1 MDIKFNVTF
10 CVDTPI
16 NIPDVINSDTIG
28 DYKAKLDCAI
38 GDAAMNLL
46 MYCNMKGSFL
56 LNSAEPAN
64 DSIEAIEEYGKY
76 LEYWINEYPKR
87 LAECQEKLKQYE
99 SSEKL

>member
-1 MDIKFNVTF
+1 MNIKFNVTF
-10 CVDTPI
+10 HVDTPI
-16 NIPDVINSDTIG
+16 NVPDIINSDTIG
-28 DYKAKLDCAI
+28 DYKAELDCAI

-46 MYCNMKGSFL
+46 LKCNINGSVM

-76 LEYWINEYPKR
+76 LENWIIEYPK
-87 LAECQEKLKQYE
+87 LIKKYE

>member
-16 NIPDVINSDTIG
+16 NIPDIINSDTIG
-28 DYKAKLDCAI
+28 DYKAELDCAI

-46 MYCNMKGSFL
+46 LNCNINGSIM

-76 LEYWINEYPKR
+76 LENWIIEYPK
-87 LAECQEKLKQYE
+87 LIKKYE